1 MRGNNAKWHFTD
13 ILTVDMRLHR
23 FYLQNVDFETLT
35 VGDSFFLSDPNTVN
49 QLTKVLRVKI
59 GDECVLFNNGS
70 ECKFQIQDISKKELC
85 LVMIAKLPQVVP
97 TKKVTLVQSLIK
109 KDKFEWVA
117 QKTTELGVSE
127 IIPVLSERS
136 EKKSVDVLRL
146 QKIAQE
152 AIEQSGWGRV
162 PHVQSISTLAESVS
176 ALQKRGVSVYI
187 LDKDGTSTIVD
198 EEEVALCIGPEGGWG
213 AIDKEIFAMHGVKSI
228 SLCESTLRSET
239 AAIIG
244 TYEAL
249 K

>member
-1 MRGNNAKWHFTD
+1 MQNG
-13 ILTVDMRLHR
+13 ILWIYLLVDMRLHR
-23 FYLQNVDFETLT
+23 FYLQNVDFGTLT

-146 QKIAQE
+146 QKIVQE
-152 AIEQSGWGRV
+152 AVEQSGWGRV
-162 PHVQSISTLAESVS
+162 PHVQSISTLTESIS

-187 LDKDGTSTIVD
+187 LDKDGGSAIAND
-198 EEEVALCIGPEGGWG
+198 KEVALCIGPEGGWG
-213 AIDKEIFAMHGVKSI
+213 AIDKEIFATHGVNSI
-228 SLCESTLRSET
+228 SLGESTLRSET